1 MKKAI
6 IFLIAG
12 TLLGVSAFG
21 AAKIKHVS
29 LKIENEPIVSFRFVF
44 HTGPMN
50 DPEGKNGLA
59 HLTAQLLA
67 NASTKQNKYE
77 DILKKLFPLASGY
90 FVQVDREYITFIGES
105 HKDNLDSFYSLFRD
119 ALLNPAFLE
128 EDFNRLKTATINGIK
143 TNLRYSNDEELG
155 KAVFKAFVYRG
166 TPYEN
171 NIAGRVGD
179 LEKITLDDVKKFY
192 QKNFTQANLIAGLSG
207 NFPDSLI
214 SRIADDFAK
223 LPQGPCNCKQEA
235 VKPAKIEGIQ
245 VTIVE
250 KATESTGIHIGFPI
264 DLMRNH
270 EDFHALFLANSWL
283 GEHRNSS
290 SHLYQVIR
298 EDRGMNYGDYSYIE
312 DFPRGGG
319 AQFPPPNVYKKPQL
333 FEIWIRPVE
342 NNNRLF
348 ALRAALRELKALVEK
363 GMTKEDFELTQK
375 FLSKYYLH
383 FAATASE
390 RLGYKIDDTLYGLK
404 EPYLENFK
412 EKIAALTLDKVN
424 QVIKKYLQADNL
436 KIVFVTNEADKL
448 KNELINNTPS
458 PITYRTPKPAE
469 VLEEDKIIQVFSLA
483 VKPENSS
490 ILPLDEVFK

>member
-44 HTGPMN
+44 HAGPMN

-59 HLTAQLLA
+59 HLTAQILA

-166 TPYEN
+166 TPYEK
-171 NIAGRVGD
+171 NIAGRVAD
-179 LEKITLDDVKKFY
+179 LEKITLADVKKFY
-192 QKNFTQANLIAGLSG
+192 RENFTQANLIAGLSG
-207 NFPDSLI
+207 NFPDALI
-214 SRIADDFAK
+214 SRIDDDFAK
-223 LPQGPCNCKQEA
+223 LPQGPCNCRQEA
-235 VKPAKIEGIQ
+235 VKPPKIEGIQ

-319 AQFPPPNVYKKPQL
+319 LQFPPTNVYKKPQL

-348 ALRAALRELKALVEK
+348 ALRAALREVKALVEK
-363 GMTKEDFELTQK
+363 GMTKKDFELTQK

-424 QVIKKYLQADNL
+424 QVIKNYLRADNL

-469 VLEEDKIIQVFSLA
+469 VLEEDKIIQVFPLA
-483 VKPENSS
+483 VKPGNIA

>member
-44 HTGPMN
+44 HAGPMN
-50 DPEGKNGLA
+50 DPDGKNGLA
-59 HLTAQLLA
+59 HLTAQILA

-166 TPYEN
+166 TPYEK

-207 NFPDSLI
+207 NFPDALI

-223 LPQGPCNCKQEA
+223 LPQGPCNCRQEA

-264 DLMRNH
+264 DLMRDH

-319 AQFPPPNVYKKPQL
+319 AQFPPTNVYKKPQL

-348 ALRAALRELKALVEK
+348 ALRAALREVKALVEK
-363 GMTKEDFELTQK
+363 GMTKKDFELTQK

-469 VLEEDKIIQVFSLA
+469 VLEEDKIIQVFPLA
-483 VKPENSS
+483 VKPGNIA